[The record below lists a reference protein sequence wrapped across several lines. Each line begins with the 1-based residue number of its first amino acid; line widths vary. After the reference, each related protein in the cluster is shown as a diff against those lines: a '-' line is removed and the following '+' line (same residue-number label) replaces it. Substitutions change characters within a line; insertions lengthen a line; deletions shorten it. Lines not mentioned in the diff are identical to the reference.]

1 MKIGIM
7 GGTFNPI
14 HNGHLIMAEYTRY
27 SLNLDKVL
35 FIPTGKPPHKEIEEV
50 AYLNHR
56 LEMTVL
62 ATLSNSF
69 FQVSSMEI
77 ERKNITYTIDTIEA
91 LKEEYPKDEF
101 YFIIGADSLFEI
113 EKWKDYKKLLGL
125 CNFAVVERPNYNND
139 KIVEKIQNLKTL
151 HNSNIVKVDSPLIEI
166 SSTEIR
172 NRVNKGQSIKYL
184 VPESVE
190 DYITKYG
197 LYK

>member
-14 HNGHLIMAEYTRY
+14 HNGHLIMAEYARY

-35 FIPTGKPPHKEIEEV
+35 FIPTGKPPHKEIEE
-50 AYLNHR
+50 ATYLNHR

-91 LKEEYPKDEF
+91 LREEYPRDEF

-125 CNFAVVERPNYNND
+125 CNFAVVERPNFNND
-139 KIVEKIQNLKTL
+139 KIVEKIQNLETL
-151 HNSNIVKVDSPLIEI
+151 HNSNIVKIDSPLIEI

-172 NRVNKGQSIKYL
+172 NRVNKEQSIKYL
-184 VPESVE
+184 VPELVE
-190 DYITKYG
+190 DYIAKYG